1 MTVLSSFPALVRRR
15 SRRAKPG
22 LETLEG
28 RALLSHAGPS
38 LAAAAPA
45 AHVERSV
52 TSQSIAVALPSDV
65 QQLLTDAISTTT
77 TGRAPRFYER
87 YRGQKRPMLHVLTA
101 RGQFFPPQ
109 GFVLTGVTVGSIN
122 TSLPAFYVFGIN
134 RGGATAPGPLPGRP
148 NITFD
153 ARVIVAT
160 NPNGVGAEVQ
170 ILNSAGSVTKT
181 VALPLAAIEFSKNHV
196 GVFVPA
202 NLLPSTSPAGT
213 ANPVQNY
220 SFTFWAGSWP
230 TIPARIA
237 GFYPPF
243 QNAPF
248 ELKTQPPSMS

>member
-1 MTVLSSFPALVRRR
+1 MAVLSSFSALVRRR

-22 LETLEG
+22 LESLEG
-28 RALLSHAGPS
+28 RALLSHAGTS
-38 LAAAAPA
+38 LATAGPA
-45 AHVERSV
+45 AHVDASV
-52 TSQSIAVALPSDV
+52 TSQSTPIALPSDV
-65 QQLLTDAISTTT
+65 QQLLTDAMSTTT
-77 TGRAPRFYER
+77 TGRAPRFYEH

-153 ARVIVAT
+153 ARVIVAG

-170 ILNSAGSVTKT
+170 ILNTAGTVTKT
-181 VALPLAAIEFSKNHV
+181 VSLPLAAIKFSKTHV

-202 NLLPSTSPAGT
+202 DLLPSTSPAGT
-213 ANPVQNY
+213 ADPYQHY

-248 ELKTQPPSMS
+248 ELKTIPASKS